1 MEKDITSIIDLG
13 TNNLKCL
20 IYQKNEDD
28 KYKLI
33 GFSKKKTEGIHNSII
48 VNFQKATDSLR
59 ACIGE
64 AEKSSK
70 VNIKKINVIIDL
82 KETITTKLSKFK
94 KIDGSKIEKNDISF
108 LLREAKKE
116 VEKNN
121 SKLSEIHIFN
131 YKYIVDDN
139 TYKDLPLE
147 IYANKLC
154 TENIF
159 ISVPKNYLKNI
170 IKVFNSCDLEI
181 NKFISGPYASGAF
194 CFLENQIESGCGL
207 IDFGYEKTSLA
218 IFKNHSLFQIFNFP
232 IGSNHIT
239 KDIMRGCYL
248 SDKESDLIKKDKRLF
263 NILGE
268 QEFLTE
274 NFFLDTKYKK
284 ISNRFLKEIILS
296 RLKEILNKIFEEIDK
311 LNFKDSIKRI
321 IFFIGE
327 GSKICELEKF
337 LVEDY
342 KVTNPKLVNN
352 DKDSEFIACNGALKI
367 LTKGFASEAIAI
379 PKDLNNTKRGFFS
392 RIFNIFE

>member
-1 MEKDITSIIDLG
+1 
-13 TNNLKCL
+13 
-20 IYQKNEDD
+20 
-28 KYKLI
+28 
-33 GFSKKKTEGIHNSII
+33 
-48 VNFQKATDSLR
+48 
-59 ACIGE
+59 
-64 AEKSSK
+64 
-70 VNIKKINVIIDL
+70 
-82 KETITTKLSKFK
+82 
-94 KIDGSKIEKNDISF
+94 
-108 LLREAKKE
+108 
-116 VEKNN
+116 
-121 SKLSEIHIFN
+121 
-131 YKYIVDDN
+131 
-139 TYKDLPLE
+139 
-147 IYANKLC
+147 
-154 TENIF
+154 
-159 ISVPKNYLKNI
+159 
-170 IKVFNSCDLEI
+170 
-181 NKFISGPYASGAF
+181 
-194 CFLENQIESGCGL
+194 
-207 IDFGYEKTSLA
+207 
-218 IFKNHSLFQIFNFP
+218 
-232 IGSNHIT
+232 
-239 KDIMRGCYL
+239 MRGCYL

-311 LNFKDSIKRI
+311 LNFKDSIKRN